1 MVVDVEEGKT
11 GHLGFGIG
19 FSTLEKAMMFAEIRQ
34 GNFDIMRWRSQFF
47 QGDGQ
52 KFRLRLKLGSRSNEA
67 RLALEEPWFLNR
79 RLAAGFELFEKNLTF
94 KSSYYD
100 ELRAGFE
107 IYFRKRL
114 FELVEGRLFYSYED
128 VLIDDIDVSLTR
140 TQFIRDDSRYNPT
153 ANEIQRVI
161 SKVGL
166 TLSRD
171 TRDALL
177 FPPWVVLSR
186 CGKNLPVVF
195 SAEMQ
200 IMGVLKYRGHA
211 FFKPM
216 MRWSKYLQ
224 FLKIRN
230 TWKV

>member
-1 MVVDVEEGKT
+1 MD
-11 GHLGFGIG
+11 
-19 FSTLEKAMMFAEIRQ
+19 
-34 GNFDIMRWRSQFF
+34 RSSVW
-47 QGDGQ
+47 
-52 KFRLRLKLGSRSNEA
+52 RLKLGSRSNEA

-79 RLAAGFELFEKNLTF
+79 RLAAGFELFREKSDF
-94 KSSYYD
+94 QSSYYD

-177 FPPWVVLSR
+177 FPHH
-186 CGKNLPVVF
+186 G
-195 SAEMQ
+195 
-200 IMGVLKYRGHA
+200 
-211 FFKPM
+211 
-216 MRWSKYLQ
+216 
-224 FLKIRN
+224 
-230 TWKV
+230 

>member
-1 MVVDVEEGKT
+1 
-11 GHLGFGIG
+11 
-19 FSTLEKAMMFAEIRQ
+19 MMFAEIRQ
-34 GNFDIMRWRSQFF
+34 GNFDIMRWRAPNFL

-79 RLAAGFELFEKNLTF
+79 RLAAGFELFREKSDF
-94 KSSYYD
+94 QSSYYD

-128 VLIDDIDVSLTR
+128 VLIDDVSLR
-140 TQFIRDDSRYNPT
+140 APRFIREEDL
-153 ANEIQRVI
+153 VI
-161 SKVGL
+161 SKAGL

-177 FPPWVVLSR
+177 FPTMGSVISMRKEFVGGIFGGDADYGRFEIQGTRFFQTYDAMEQVLTISE
-186 CGKNLPVVF
+186 NL
-195 SAEMQ
+195 ELLEN
-200 IMGVLKYRGHA
+200 LKMA
-211 FFKPM
+211 K
-216 MRWSKYLQ
+216 MRMCL
-224 FLKIRN
+224 FLTSSLWEGLII
-230 TWKV
+230 